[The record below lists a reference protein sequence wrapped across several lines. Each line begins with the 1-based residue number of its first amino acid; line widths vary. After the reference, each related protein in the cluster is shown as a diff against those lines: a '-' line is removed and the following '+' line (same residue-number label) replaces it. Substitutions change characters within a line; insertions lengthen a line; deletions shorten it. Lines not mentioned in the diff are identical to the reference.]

1 MSTYTTGAH
10 TLHPPGSAAAGGSDP
25 AIDLS
30 ACVRGGDIRPLLH
43 PSERSRYHLAM
54 AVLTSVLGSFAILV
68 FAAGGVVALGAGA
81 VVIVMLSISAWVGIQ
96 VFRARLLGNAV
107 RVTEESLPELERLVR
122 DIRGILSYDRPIDVY
137 VVEHGGSPA
146 TLTSYLGQ
154 RVIVL
159 EGSLVA
165 ELLKSER
172 RPELT
177 FLIARFVGALKA
189 RHMRFSPALVV
200 LQAIEQ
206 LQFLNLFLMPYERAT
221 AYSGDQIGLACC
233 GDLRPSLGVLN
244 RLLVGTELTP
254 QLAVRGVLDQ
264 AAEVRQRRLPRLA
277 QLFSGWPHLTN
288 RYLNLLAFASVTNS
302 RGLAEFRGAIGDH
315 LDRHFA
321 AALLKPWK
329 RPVRGGRRILSPL
342 AACVVTGLVLA
353 VVASQAH
360 TPSTSSG
367 AGSVV
372 GVTPSPSVTPP
383 AGTGSSTDAV
393 SPAVSY
399 VQAVDKLLVQSHQ
412 DVQAVGGAIQQASTD
427 PGGSVQALEQVIA
440 HREQELAIVTQ
451 STPPAVAQDAH
462 LLLERALRL
471 SLKSDLLYLHW
482 VQVSA
487 SGSPSEATATLA
499 VAQAND
505 AAATGAKRAFL
516 TAYNEVLQQVGA
528 APLPATSVF

>member
-10 TLHPPGSAAAGGSDP
+10 TLHPPGSAATRGSD
-25 AIDLS
+25 AGIDLS
-30 ACVRGGDIRPLLH
+30 ACLRGGDIRPLLH

-107 RVTEESLPELERLVR
+107 RVTEQSLPELERLVR
-122 DIRGILSYDRPIDVY
+122 DIRGVLSYDRPIDVY

-189 RHMRFSPALVV
+189 RHMRFSPALVI
-200 LQAIEQ
+200 LQGIEQ

-244 RLLVGTELTP
+244 RLLVGKELTP

-302 RGLAEFRGAIGDH
+302 HGLAEFRGAMGDH
-315 LDRHFA
+315 PDRHFA
-321 AALLKPWK
+321 AALKPWQ

-367 AGSVV
+367 GGSVV

-383 AGTGSSTDAV
+383 AGTDSSTDVV
-393 SPAVSY
+393 SPDVSY
-399 VQAVDKLLVQSHQ
+399 VQAVAKLLVQSHQ
-412 DVQAVGGAIQQASTD
+412 DVQAAGAAIQQAATD
-427 PGGSVQALEQVIA
+427 PGGSVQTLEQVIA
-440 HREQELAIVTQ
+440 HREQELAMVTQ
-451 STPPAVAQDAH
+451 SAPPAVAQDAH
-462 LLLERALRL
+462 LLLARALRL
-471 SLKSDLLYLHW
+471 SLESDRLYLRW

-487 SGSPSEATATLA
+487 SGSPSEATVTLA
-499 VAQAND
+499 AAQAND
-505 AAATGAKRAFL
+505 TAATGAKRAFL
-516 TAYNEVLQQVGA
+516 TAYNQVLQHVGA
-528 APLPATSVF
+528 EPLPATSVF

>member
-10 TLHPPGSAAAGGSDP
+10 TLHPPGSTAAVGTDP
-25 AIDLS
+25 GIDLS
-30 ACVRGGDIRPLLH
+30 ACLRGGDIRLLLH

-68 FAAGGVVALGAGA
+68 FAAGGVVALGTGA
-81 VVIVMLSISAWVGIQ
+81 VVIVMLSISTWVGIQ

-107 RVTEESLPELERLVR
+107 RVTEQSLPELERLVR
-122 DIRGILSYDRPIDVY
+122 DIRGVLSYDRPIDVY

-159 EGSLVA
+159 EGGLVA

-200 LQAIEQ
+200 LQGIEQ

-244 RLLVGTELTP
+244 RLLVGKELTP

-264 AAEVRQRRLPRLA
+264 AAEVRRRRLPRLA

-302 RGLAEFRGAIGDH
+302 RGLAEFRGAIGDDP
-315 LDRHFA
+315 DRHFA
-321 AALLKPWK
+321 AALKPWK
-329 RPVRGGRRILSPL
+329 RPARGGRRILSPL
-342 AACVVTGLVLA
+342 AACVVTALVLA

-367 AGSVV
+367 AASVA
-372 GVTPSPSVTPP
+372 GVTPTPPVTPP
-383 AGTGSSTDAV
+383 AGTGSSTDVV
-393 SPAVSY
+393 SPAVAY
-399 VQAVDKLLVQSHQ
+399 VQAVDKLLLQSHQ
-412 DVQAVGGAIQQASTD
+412 DVQTAGAAVQQASTD
-427 PGGSVQALEQVIA
+427 PGGSVQMLEQVIV
-440 HREQELAIVTQ
+440 HREQELAIVSQ

-462 LLLERALRL
+462 VLLARALRL
-471 SLKSDLLYLHW
+471 SLESDRLYLHW

-487 SGSPSEATATLA
+487 SGSPSEATVTLA
-499 VAQAND
+499 AAQAND

-516 TAYNEVLQQVGA
+516 TAYNQVLQHIGA
-528 APLPATSVF
+528 APLPAASVF